1 MVFGPPR
8 MCEHEGRTRM
18 SSTPHPSV
26 PPAVPPLRVRT
37 PDGAVH
43 RFAHTFHI
51 GRGDECEVRIDDA
64 KVSRR
69 HVLVSCERGYWSF
82 QDLRSANG
90 VFADGHPLEA
100 ADIRRSLTITL
111 GREGPSLT
119 FEVEGASAA
128 DRHRTEYEQPH
139 GQETV
144 GFEDVAQ
151 RYFGPSSSDAPVG
164 RRTMMIRKAF
174 QEIQKKQ
181 KRKYGWVVVA
191 TSVVAVIAAGY
202 GLYAARQMQQ
212 QRAFVEDL
220 FYQIKALDVS
230 IADLERRVSASGN
243 RQSQDEIQVA
253 LVRRREMEQNYD
265 KLLASL
271 NVYSRKLTEP
281 ERLILR
287 VTRRFGECEIA
298 APPEY
303 LDEVSNYI
311 KKWQASGR
319 FTRGVMLA
327 EEKGY
332 TRRIAQEFI
341 AQNLPPQFFYLALQE
356 SDFNAFASGPPTYM
370 GIAKG
375 MWQFVPDTG
384 KRYGLSIGPLASL
397 PQADAADDRHKW
409 DKATTAAARYIKD
422 IYATD
427 AQASG
432 LLVMAGYNWGEQR
445 VIRLIRSLSANPKD
459 RNFWKLL
466 EQYRERIPAQTY
478 DYVFYIVS
486 AAVIG
491 ENPRM
496 FGFPFDSPL
505 KFLETEP

>member
-1 MVFGPPR
+1 MS
-8 MCEHEGRTRM
+8 RT
-18 SSTPHPSV
+18 SHPSL
-26 PPAVPPLRVRT
+26 PIAVPLLRVRM
-37 PDGAVH
+37 PDGKTL
-43 RFAHTFHI
+43 RFSHTFHI
-51 GRGDECEVRIDDA
+51 GRGEECEVRIDDA

-69 HVLVSCERGYWSF
+69 HVLVSCDRGYWSF

-90 VFADGHPLEA
+90 VFMDGHKLETG
-100 ADIRRSLTITL
+100 DIRRRLTITL
-111 GREGPSLT
+111 GREGPSVG
-119 FEVEGASAA
+119 FEVEGTPAA
-128 DRHRTEYEQPH
+128 DRQRTEFEPRR
-139 GQETV
+139 GDETEGV
-144 GFEDVAQ
+144 DDVA
-151 RYFGPSSSDAPVG
+151 RYFSAPADDQPVG
-164 RRTMMIRKAF
+164 RRTRMIREAF
-174 QEIQKKQ
+174 ENIQKKQ
-181 KRKYGWVVVA
+181 KRKYA
-191 TSVVAVIAAGY
+191 SVVIAVSVLALGAAGY
-202 GLYAARQMQQ
+202 ALYANRQMRLQQ
-212 QRAFVEDL
+212 AFVEDL
-220 FYQIKALDVS
+220 FYQIKTIDVS
-230 IADLERRVSASGN
+230 IADLERRVSASGD
-243 RQSQDEIQVA
+243 RQSQDQIKVA

-265 KLLASL
+265 RLLSTL
-271 NVYSRKLTEP
+271 NVYNRTLTEP

-287 VTRRFGECEIA
+287 VTRIFGECEIA

-303 LDEVSNYI
+303 LDEVSSYI
-311 KKWQASGR
+311 RRWQSSGR
-319 FTRGVMLA
+319 FARGVMLA

-375 MWQFVPDTG
+375 MWQFVPDTA
-384 KRYGLSIGPLASL
+384 KRYGLSIGPLASM

-409 DKATTAAARYIKD
+409 DKATSAAARYIKD

-445 VIRLIRSLSANPKD
+445 VINLIRSLSPNPKE

-466 EQYRERIPAQTY
+466 ERYKERIPAETY
-478 DYVFYIVS
+478 NYVLYIVS

-496 FGFPFDSPL
+496 FGFSFDSPL

>member
-1 MVFGPPR
+1 MS
-8 MCEHEGRTRM
+8 RT
-18 SSTPHPSV
+18 SHPSL
-26 PPAVPPLRVRT
+26 PPAVPQLRVRT
-37 PDGAVH
+37 PDGKTL
-43 RFAHTFHI
+43 RFSHAFHI
-51 GRGDECEVRIDDA
+51 GRGEECEVRIDDA
-64 KVSRR
+64 KISRR
-69 HVLVSCERGYWSF
+69 HVLVSCDRGYWSF

-90 VFADGHPLEA
+90 VFVDGHKLETG
-100 ADIRRSLTITL
+100 DIRRRLTITL
-111 GREGPSLT
+111 GREGPGVG
-119 FEVEGASAA
+119 FEVEGTPAA
-128 DRHRTEYEQPH
+128 DRQRTEFEPRRED
-139 GQETV
+139 ETE
-144 GFEDVAQ
+144 GLDDVA
-151 RYFGPSSSDAPVG
+151 RYFAASSDDQPAG
-164 RRTMMIRKAF
+164 RRTKMIRRAF
-174 QEIQKKQ
+174 ENIQKKQ
-181 KRKYGWVVVA
+181 RRKY
-191 TSVVAVIAAGY
+191 TSVVIAVSVVALSAAA
-202 GLYAARQMQQ
+202 YAMYANRQMRLQQ
-212 QRAFVEDL
+212 AFVEDL
-220 FYQIKALDVS
+220 FYQIKTLDVS
-230 IADLERRVSASGN
+230 IADLEVRVSASGD
-243 RQSQDEIQVA
+243 RRSQDQIKVA
-253 LVRRREMEQNYD
+253 QARRREMEQNYD
-265 KLLASL
+265 RLLSTL
-271 NVYSRKLTEP
+271 NIYNRNLTEP

-287 VTRRFGECEIA
+287 VTRMFGECEIA

-303 LDEVSNYI
+303 LDEVSSYI
-311 KKWQASGR
+311 RKWQASGR

-384 KRYGLSIGPLASL
+384 KRYGLTIGPLASVA
-397 PQADAADDRHKW
+397 QADAGDDRHKW
-409 DKATTAAARYIKD
+409 DKATNAAARYIKD

-445 VIRLIRSLSANPKD
+445 VIRLIRSLSANPKE

-466 EQYRERIPAQTY
+466 ERYRDRIPPETY
-478 DYVFYIVS
+478 NYVFYIVS

-496 FGFPFDSPL
+496 FGFSFDSPL

>member
-1 MVFGPPR
+1 MKA
-8 MCEHEGRTRM
+8 M
-18 SSTPHPSV
+18 
-26 PPAVPPLRVRT
+26 PAPVLRVQT
-37 PDGAVH
+37 PDGRVL
-43 RFAHTFHI
+43 RFSQTFHI
-51 GRGDECEVRIDDA
+51 GRGEECEVRVDDG

-69 HVLVSCERGYWSF
+69 HVLVSCDRGFWSF

-90 VFADGHPLEA
+90 VYADGHRLDA
-100 ADIRRSLTITL
+100 ANITRSLKITL
-111 GREGPSLT
+111 GREGPVLT
-119 FEVEGASAA
+119 FEVEGTAA
-128 DRHRTEYEQPH
+128 TDRNRTQYESPQS
-139 GQETV
+139 QETV
-144 GFEDVAQ
+144 QLEDVAQ
-151 RYFGPSSSDAPVG
+151 RYFGPASDDAPVG
-164 RRTMMIRKAF
+164 RRTMMIREAYQKV
-174 QEIQKKQ
+174 QKKQ
-181 KRKYGWVVVA
+181 QRRYAWVVAAAV
-191 TSVVAVIAAGY
+191 VIAVGAGGY
-202 GLYAARQMQQ
+202 ALYAYRQMQQ

-220 FYQIKALDVS
+220 FYQIKALDVN
-230 IADLERRVSASGN
+230 IADLERRVDASGN
-243 RQSQDEIQVA
+243 RQSQDQIKLAQ
-253 LVRRREMEQNYD
+253 VRRREMEQNYD
-265 KLLASL
+265 RLLASL
-271 NVYSRKLTEP
+271 NVYKRQLTEP
-281 ERLILR
+281 ERLILK
-287 VTRRFGECEIA
+287 VTRMFGECEIA

-303 LDEVSNYI
+303 LDEVSSYI
-311 KKWQASGR
+311 RKWQASGR

-341 AQNLPPQFFYLALQE
+341 AKDLPPQFFYLALQE

-375 MWQFVPDTG
+375 MWQFVPDTA
-384 KRYGLSIGPLASL
+384 KRYGLMIGPLASVAQ
-397 PQADAADDRHKW
+397 PDAGDDRHKW
-409 DKATTAAARYIKD
+409 DKATVAAASYIKD

-445 VIRLIRSLSANPKD
+445 VINLIRSLSPNPRD

-466 EQYRERIPAQTY
+466 DRYRERIPAQTY

-505 KFLETEP
+505 KFLETEQ

>member
-1 MVFGPPR
+1 MPLTAPQ
-8 MCEHEGRTRM
+8 
-18 SSTPHPSV
+18 
-26 PPAVPPLRVRT
+26 LRVRT
-37 PDGAVH
+37 PDGRVL

-51 GRGDECEVRIDDA
+51 GRDEECEVRIDDS

-69 HVLVSCERGYWSF
+69 HVLVSCEKGYWSF

-90 VFADGHPLEA
+90 VFVDGRPLEA
-100 ADIRRSLTITL
+100 ADIRRSLKITL
-111 GREGPSLT
+111 GREGPCVT
-119 FEVEGASAA
+119 FEVDGTSAA
-128 DRHRTEYEQPH
+128 DRHRTEYERPP

-144 GFEDVAQ
+144 VHEDVA
-151 RYFGPSSSDAPVG
+151 RYFGHSSDDAPVG
-164 RRTMMIRKAF
+164 RRTMMIRQAF
-174 QEIQKKQ
+174 KEIQTKQ
-181 KRKYGWVVVA
+181 RRQYAWVVIAV
-191 TSVVAVIAAGY
+191 SVVALSAGAY
-202 GLYAARQMQQ
+202 ALYANRQMRLQQ
-212 QRAFVEDL
+212 AFVEDL

-230 IADLERRVSASGN
+230 IADLELRVAASGN
-243 RQSQDEIQVA
+243 RQSQDQIKVA
-253 LVRRREMEQNYD
+253 TVRRREMEQNYD
-265 KLLASL
+265 RLLASL

-287 VTRRFGECEIA
+287 VTRMFGECEVA

-303 LDEVSNYI
+303 LDEVSSYI

-319 FTRGVMLA
+319 FARGVMLA

-397 PQADAADDRHKW
+397 AQPDAADDRHKW

-445 VIRLIRSLSANPKD
+445 VIRLIRSLSPNPKD

-466 EQYRERIPAQTY
+466 EQYKERIPPETY
-478 DYVFYIVS
+478 NYVFYIVS